1 MAKVLVVDD
10 DLLVRRILSDLFA
23 GEGLEVTAVDRA
35 ERALILARTER
46 SAAPIEDVGRALAA
60 ALRPPVSAAR

>member
-1 MAKVLVVDD
+1 MGPPST
-10 DLLVRRILSDLFA
+10 DLYWHI
-23 GEGLEVTAVDRA
+23 GETMMRF
-35 ERALILARTER
+35 LARTER